1 MSIVGSYF
9 SSYFN
14 YIYGGF
20 VKMSNS
26 TDDGKKGNNEN
37 TDDTK
42 KGNNENT
49 DDTKKGNNTK
59 KIIAA
64 IITISGCISV
74 AIFLIRRA

>member
-42 KGNNENT
+42 KEQWEYG
-49 DDTKKGNNTK
+49 
-59 KIIAA
+59 
-64 IITISGCISV
+64 
-74 AIFLIRRA
+74 RY

>member
-1 MSIVGSYF
+1 MSIVGFYF

-26 TDDGKKGNNEN
+26 TDDG
-37 TDDTK
+37 K

>member
-42 KGNNENT
+42 KGNN
-49 DDTKKGNNTK
+49 TK
-59 KIIAA
+59 KIIRYYHDC
-64 IITISGCISV
+64 SY
-74 AIFLIRRA
+74 IFDLQGLINLLHYQLFRHG

>member
-1 MSIVGSYF
+1 VSIVGSYF

-42 KGNNENT
+42 KGNN
-49 DDTKKGNNTK
+49 TK

>member
-1 MSIVGSYF
+1 MVLILI
-9 SSYFN
+9 
-14 YIYGGF
+14 IYGGF

-26 TDDGKKGNNEN
+26 TDDGKKGNNES